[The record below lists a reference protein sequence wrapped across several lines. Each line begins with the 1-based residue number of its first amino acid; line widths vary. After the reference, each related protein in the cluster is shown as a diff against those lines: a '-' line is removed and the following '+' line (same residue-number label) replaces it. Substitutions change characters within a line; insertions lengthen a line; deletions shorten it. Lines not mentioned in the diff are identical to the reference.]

1 MMSNGLWLL
10 ITEYWI
16 SVVRDKLGP
25 GEAARLAKALNPEPD
40 LYTPDTRQP
49 LPPGFQGD
57 DQLGFDRGRLLEY
70 GSPEARAMVNAGRP
84 RCGLSGGSSWGTYP
98 Y

>member
-1 MMSNGLWLL
+1 MHTMMSNGLWLL

-49 LPPGFQGD
+49 LPPGFQG
-57 DQLGFDRGRLLEY
+57 
-70 GSPEARAMVNAGRP
+70 SPEARAMVNAGRP